1 MLKRLQKRGALPSA
15 LLCLRLSFALLLLF
29 SSCGIAAAENSN
41 YAFDK
46 GTWDIR
52 LWGGGGGVLHGTRK
66 DTQLII
72 SGVGFGKHLSHI
84 HGSGI
89 FRGSFEYAVEVIPL
103 FVVFQQQERT
113 AGFAFTP
120 LLMKWD
126 CLKPDG
132 QPRMFL
138 EIGAGTAFTS
148 SPVPI
153 GASRFN
159 FTPQTGI
166 GFYFGS
172 RTNRAVSLELK
183 YIHISNAGLYRHNP
197 GINTVHILLGY
208 HWFH

>member
-1 MLKRLQKRGALPSA
+1 MLKRSICSGLV
-15 LLCLRLSFALLLLF
+15 LLLLCCAF
-29 SSCGIAAAENSN
+29 ASAEAFNN
-41 YAFDK
+41 AFDK

-52 LWGGGGGVLHGTRK
+52 LWGGGGGVLHGSRK
-66 DTQLII
+66 DTQVLI
-72 SGVGFGKHLSHI
+72 SGLGFGKHLTHI
-84 HGSGI
+84 HGSGV
-89 FRGSFEYAVEVIPL
+89 FRGSFEYAVEVITL
-103 FVVFQQQERT
+103 FLVFQQTTRT
-113 AGFAFTP
+113 AGFSFTP

-126 CLKPDG
+126 CLRTNG

-138 EIGAGTAFTS
+138 EVGAGMAFTS
-148 SPVPI
+148 SQVPI

-172 RTNRAVSLELK
+172 RTNRAASLELK

-197 GINTVHILLGY
+197 GINTVDILLGF